1 MMQSMRT
8 TIEMTDTHRAALLDL
23 AARRGL
29 KGFSEIIREALDLY
43 LQGERQRE
51 ERAARA
57 LRARGALDDD
67 EVLALRDS
75 VAEARATWR
84 AP

>member
-57 LRARGALDDD
+57 LRARGALDDA
-67 EVLALRDS
+67 EVLALRDQ